1 MGEPPPLPQARRY
14 LGWKILLAVILA
26 VLAGA
31 EFYNCV
37 FCCDHDFLWHCGF
50 GNSFLNDRVYARM
63 GQHYLPARAMLDAA
77 TCWMPYYLNR
87 TLWFTATCAGLALCV
102 PFWSHVGGHK
112 SRHAATAAALALAV
126 MSTYIHRDL
135 AECGL
140 QLFLL
145 CMLTAGLWAL
155 LHNSPSLCG
164 FWLGLATVYKV
175 MPLLFLP
182 YLVWK
187 RQWRAAGWMMLFTG
201 MFCLMPAL
209 FLGGAKNQALH
220 QQWLNRT
227 LARLAIEDPSENGV
241 ETPALWNRS
250 LPLALARLVQAYPE
264 GHPLHLDNSTGAP
277 LATLNTHAAKRFVQA
292 VLLILAAALA
302 WRFRHAVDLAEG
314 RESVASE
321 WAAVCILV
329 ALLSPLCWLHHLVLA
344 IPAALLFAQR
354 AAAGQARRWQ
364 WRLAVLAA
372 GMMLLVHRGLLSGS
386 AWNLLSVLSP
396 HTLAGLLLA
405 AAALGR
411 SEPSRTPALV
421 APVEATPADV
431 FRLRAAA

>member
-1 MGEPPPLPQARRY
+1 MGEPPPLPQASRN
-14 LGWKILLAVILA
+14 GWWKIPLAVTLA

-50 GNSFLNDRVYARM
+50 GNAFLNDRVYARM

-77 TCWMPYYLNR
+77 TSWMPYHLNR
-87 TLWFTATCAGLALCV
+87 TIWFLATCAGLALCV
-102 PFWSHVGGHK
+102 RFWSHVGGHK
-112 SRHAATAAALALAV
+112 ARHAAAATAVALAV

-145 CMLTAGLWAL
+145 CVLTAGLWSL
-155 LHNSPSLCG
+155 LRGSPSMCG

-175 MPLLFLP
+175 MPLVFLP

-201 MFCLMPAL
+201 FFCLLPAL
-209 FLGGAKNQALH
+209 FLGAAKNQALH
-220 QQWLNRT
+220 QQWLKTT
-227 LARLAIEDPSENGV
+227 LARLAIDDPSENGV
-241 ETPALWNRS
+241 EAPALWNRS

-264 GHPLHLDNSTGAP
+264 GHPLHLGTSTDAP
-277 LATLNTHAAKRFVQA
+277 LGALDAHDAKRFVQA

-302 WRFRHAVDLAEG
+302 WRFRHAVDLVDG
-314 RESVASE
+314 RESLASE

-329 ALLSPLCWLHHLVLA
+329 ALLSPLCWLHHLVLV

-364 WRLAVLAA
+364 WGLAVSAA
-372 GMMLLVHRGLLSGS
+372 AMMLLVHRGLLNPSM
-386 AWNLLSVLSP
+386 WNTLSLLSP
-396 HTLAGLLLA
+396 HTLASLLLA

-411 SEPSRTPALV
+411 SEPSRALV
-421 APVEATPADV
+421 LSAPADL